1 MEPKQYKT
9 VAHVGDIKP
18 GRVVTAAVDGH
29 RIALC
34 NVEGTYFATQDLCT
48 HDGGPLGEGELIDHE
63 IECPRHGGRFDVRTG
78 EVTALPPMFPIKT
91 FPVRVV
97 GDEVQVAVGEG

>member
-1 MEPKQYKT
+1 MEQTLHFVT
-9 VAHVGDIKP
+9 VAKEGDVKK
-18 GRVVTAAVDGH
+18 GQVKTFAVNGH

-34 NVEGTYFATQDLCT
+34 NVAGTYFATQDLCT

-91 FPVRVV
+91 FPVRVQ
-97 GDEVQVAVGEG
+97 GDEIQVALD

>member
-1 MEPKQYKT
+1 MAEYIT
-9 VAHVGDIKP
+9 VAHVGDVKK
-18 GRVVTAAVDGH
+18 GKVKTFEVDGH

-48 HDGGPLGEGELIDHE
+48 HDGGPLGAGELWDYE

-78 EVTALPPMFPIKT
+78 QVTALPPILPIKT
-91 FPVRVV
+91 FPVRVE
-97 GDEVQVAVGEG
+97 GDEIQVAFE

>member
-1 MEPKQYKT
+1 MEYYN
-9 VAHVGDIKP
+9 VAKIGDIKNYQVKQYTVN
-18 GRVVTAAVDGH
+18 GQ
-29 RIALC
+29 RIVLA

-63 IECPRHGGRFDVRTG
+63 IECPRHGGRCDVRTG

-91 FPVRVV
+91 FPVRIQ
-97 GDEVQVAVGEG
+97 GDEVQVLLNAN

>member
-1 MEPKQYKT
+1 MAEFKT
-9 VAHVGDIKP
+9 VAKLNDVKKGQVKTFKVNGHHV
-18 GRVVTAAVDGH
+18 
-29 RIALC
+29 ALC

-91 FPVRVV
+91 FPVRVE
-97 GDEVQVAVGEG
+97 GDEIQVAFD

>member
-1 MEPKQYKT
+1 MEAVSNFVT
-9 VAHVGDIKP
+9 VAKVGDVKK
-18 GRVVTAAVDGH
+18 GQVKTFAANGH

-48 HDGGPLGEGELIDHE
+48 HDGGPLGEGELLGDE
-63 IECPRHGGRFDVRTG
+63 IECPRHGGRFNVKTG

-91 FPVRVV
+91 FPVRVN
-97 GDEVQVAVGEG
+97 GEEIQVSFN

>member
-1 MEPKQYKT
+1 MSTSSNYIT
-9 VAHVGDIKP
+9 VAQVGDVKNMQVKP
-18 GRVVTAAVDGH
+18 FTVNGH
-29 RIALC
+29 RIVLA

-48 HDGGPLGEGELIDHE
+48 HDGGPLGEGELFDYD

-91 FPVRVV
+91 FPVRVQ
-97 GDEVQVAVGEG
+97 GNEIQVAFD